1 MMNHSFDIWK
11 MLAGVAFFLLAMNIM
26 EDTLRQ
32 LAGRKFKLFLKKQTN
47 SKIKAIGGAAAVT
60 GILQSSSIVNL
71 LVLSMVGA
79 HILQMEN
86 ALALTLGAN
95 VGTTLTGWLF
105 ATVGFKFNIELF
117 VLPVVGI
124 TGIFMAF
131 INRESNWFLW
141 LKFVFSLAFLFVALG
156 FIKNG
161 MEAFVK
167 ETDLSFFNQY
177 PVIVF
182 LFAGLVLTTIIQ
194 SSSAT
199 VAITLSALYTS
210 AISLY
215 AATAI
220 VLGSEIGTTIKL
232 FLASADGMAAKKRVA
247 LGNFIFNLVT
257 VVVVFIFLQP
267 VNRLIA
273 DGLQVKNNLIA
284 LAFFQT
290 FVNGLSVILFFPLLR
305 IISRF
310 LLKRFPEKE
319 EESFYISKVPVQDTE
334 LSLEALE
341 NETRLF
347 ILLVINYSLASFH
360 LLKEDKTHQEAHRNF
375 YGKTVAEKYDYIKQL
390 YGEMHGFY
398 LKIQQI
404 SSRKDSNE
412 RLNHLVS
419 AIRNNMYAA
428 KNIRDTQLDIE
439 QIRNSS
445 NDTKYG
451 FYLQSKERV
460 LEFYQQVQVLI
471 NNRAGEVNVEELTAV
486 YRSVTTGYSETLQ
499 SLYRE
504 NIVQHISETEISTL
518 VNFNRQLFSSF
529 KSIWFGMKDY
539 LLSAREA
546 EHFDTLPGFIR

>member
-26 EDTLRQ
+26 ENTLRQ

-60 GILQSSSIVNL
+60 GVLQSSSIVNL

-105 ATVGFKFNIELF
+105 ATVGFNFNIELF

-131 INRESNWFLW
+131 INRESKWFLW

-161 MEAFVK
+161 MDAFVK

-182 LFAGLVLTTIIQ
+182 LIAGFLITTIIQ

-199 VAITLSALYTS
+199 VAIALSALYTS

-247 LGNFIFNLVT
+247 LGNFIFNVVT

-267 VNRLIA
+267 VNRLIT

-305 IISRF
+305 ITSRF

-347 ILLVINYSLASFH
+347 IRLVINYSLASFH